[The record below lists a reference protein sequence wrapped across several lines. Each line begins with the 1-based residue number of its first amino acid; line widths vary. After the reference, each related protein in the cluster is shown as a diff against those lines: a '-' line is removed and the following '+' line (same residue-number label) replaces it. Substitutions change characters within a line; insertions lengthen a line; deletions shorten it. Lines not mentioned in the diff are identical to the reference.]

1 MQTVVSV
8 AGIIIFDM
16 MIDCQTC
23 TMREIS
29 CSDCVVTVLLN
40 IASSPASEI
49 SKNQISA
56 ISVLS
61 EKGLVPPLRYAK

>member
-1 MQTVVSV
+1 M

-40 IASSPASEI
+40 ITSSPASEI

>member
-40 IASSPASEI
+40 ITSSPASEI

>member
-1 MQTVVSV
+1 
-8 AGIIIFDM
+8 
-16 MIDCQTC
+16 
-23 TMREIS
+23 MREIS

-40 IASSPASEI
+40 ITDASSSEI

-61 EKGLVPPLRYAK
+61 EKGLIPPLRYAK

>member
-1 MQTVVSV
+1 M
-8 AGIIIFDM
+8 AGFIISNM

-40 IASSPASEI
+40 ITTAPASEI
-49 SKNQISA
+49 SKNQLSA

-61 EKGLVPPLRYAK
+61 EKGLIPPLRYAK